1 MDNKVRKNKIDWDF
15 WLNMPTVTIGQAVAL
30 SLGKDPDKMSQTRTC
45 DGWKYLDD
53 SFKTEEEENKFYKR
67 CRLLINN
74 AFSDKNIR
82 STECLLVGINQSQDH
97 TAKIHLEYFPEWT
110 ISVNW
115 DIPKE
120 LKSLVDPENLPTET
134 KQEETESEETELDTV
149 LCPSDFDL
157 VTKKEITTMFDKLVR
172 LGKDQTA
179 SDKWKELFKR
189 AHRNGL
195 QELKEEGGFNPCKV
209 GNWLVKKGHYQRE
222 LVERKL
228 INNLPSRSRDKKY
241 LIDEYKI

>member
-1 MDNKVRKNKIDWDF
+1 MDDKVRKNNIDWDF

-82 STECLLVGINQSQDH
+82 STECLLVGINQSQNH
-97 TAKIHLEYFPEWT
+97 TAEIHLEYFPEWA

-120 LKSLVDPENLPTET
+120 LKSLVDPEDLP
-134 KQEETESEETELDTV
+134 EETEQEETELDSS
-149 LCPSDFDL
+149 LRASHFDPL
-157 VTKKEITTMFDKLVR
+157 PRQGIIKLFYGVKEEEWDKL
-172 LGKDQTA
+172 
-179 SDKWKELFKR
+179 FKN
-189 AHRNGL
+189 AYRNGL
-195 QELKEEGGFNPCKV
+195 KELKEEGSDKYNPFKV
-209 GNWLVKKGHYQRE
+209 GEWLVKQGYYSQQHIHPL
-222 LVERKL
+222 LVR
-228 INNLPSRSRDKKY
+228 NLPPRSEDIKD
-241 LIDEYKI
+241 LLTNDIE

>member
-1 MDNKVRKNKIDWDF
+1 MDDKVREDNIDWDF

-82 STECLLVGINQSQDH
+82 STECLLVGINQSQNH
-97 TAKIHLEYFPEWT
+97 TAEIHLEYFPEWT

-120 LKSLVDPENLPTET
+120 LKSLVDP
-134 KQEETESEETELDTV
+134 
-149 LCPSDFDL
+149 
-157 VTKKEITTMFDKLVR
+157 
-172 LGKDQTA
+172 
-179 SDKWKELFKR
+179 
-189 AHRNGL
+189 
-195 QELKEEGGFNPCKV
+195 
-209 GNWLVKKGHYQRE
+209 
-222 LVERKL
+222 
-228 INNLPSRSRDKKY
+228 
-241 LIDEYKI
+241 